1 VEKNQSDL
9 TLIEGESIV
18 GYRSTVAYSIRF
30 IPKHSPDTDD
40 IVEER
45 KARASFFT
53 FLAEAKANDQTALC
67 FSEDDEHFKVDEET
81 LSIYLFAD
89 GVKWYDD
96 YPDVK
101 CHISL
106 MDLSKEWAD
115 ENEYIGGAYAYMGD
129 DMEDN
134 VEETWG
140 QGDYDWC
147 CLRRFIECDWIK

>member
-1 VEKNQSDL
+1 M
-9 TLIEGESIV
+9 

-45 KARASFFT
+45 KARASFYT
-53 FLAEAKANDQTALC
+53 FIAEAKAKEETALC
-67 FSEDDEHFKVDEET
+67 FIDLKSSDEHFQVDEAT
-81 LSIYLFAD
+81 LQIRFFAD

-101 CHISL
+101 CHEAL
-106 MDLSKEWAD
+106 MDLSREWTN
-115 ENEYIGGAYAYMGD
+115 ENDYIGGAFARIGD
-129 DMEDN
+129 DSDDN
-134 VEETWG
+134 IEETWG

-147 CLRRFIECDWIK
+147 AVRRFVECDWIK